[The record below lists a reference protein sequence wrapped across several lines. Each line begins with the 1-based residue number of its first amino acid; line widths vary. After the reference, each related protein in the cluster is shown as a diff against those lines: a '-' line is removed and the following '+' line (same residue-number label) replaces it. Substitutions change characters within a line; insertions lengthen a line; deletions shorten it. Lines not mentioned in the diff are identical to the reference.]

1 MDAAW
6 ISEYKREID
15 RERRRRILEREKE
28 AHGGEPE
35 YEIRKKIWEARYDKK
50 NGQNV
55 DYGIRGWVNFQSM
68 KRRIYMPGES
78 KRLRKEIEGVKKDWG
93 FDLCR
98 EYGEAG
104 EKALLDE
111 LFNIALF
118 YFDICERD
126 KTYNSVVLGLGHIS
140 DERRAV
146 KIAKEVREM
155 TEVIP
160 EELNI
165 SEEFEP
171 FIRSVKEAL
180 LYKYPAESG
189 EGI

>member
-118 YFDICERD
+118 YFED
-126 KTYNSVVLGLGHIS
+126 L
-140 DERRAV
+140 
-146 KIAKEVREM
+146 
-155 TEVIP
+155 P
-160 EELNI
+160 
-165 SEEFEP
+165 
-171 FIRSVKEAL
+171 VKEITRILHMA
-180 LYKYPAESG
+180 SG
-189 EGI
+189 TVRYTLTIARRHLKDYITL